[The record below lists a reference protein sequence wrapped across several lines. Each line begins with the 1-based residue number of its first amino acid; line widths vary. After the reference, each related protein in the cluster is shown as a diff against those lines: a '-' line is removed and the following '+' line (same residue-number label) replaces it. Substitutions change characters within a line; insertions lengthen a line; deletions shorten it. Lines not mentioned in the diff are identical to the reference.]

1 MRPITGPS
9 PRQALSV
16 TIRRGGAAT
25 NYPILG
31 RPARN
36 TCTCQKFSKAAPCCQ
51 NCNCETITAHGRMGF
66 WSGLQ
71 SSVDPGGLGHLIWVQ
86 WACKSRSDL
95 PTTKMLLLRAGEWR
109 AVKKIGSSW
118 SSSAA
123 GGVWIW
129 QVGLLTLQIL
139 EAERR
144 CAVEGGVELWMIC
157 FQEEILGGE
166 VKNAF
171 F

>member
-95 PTTKMLLLRAGEWR
+95 PTTKMLLMRAGEWR
-109 AVKKIGSSW
+109 AVKKNWQFLEQFSSRRRVNL
-118 SSSAA
+118 A
-123 GGVWIW
+123 GRVIDTPDFGC
-129 QVGLLTLQIL
+129 G
-139 EAERR
+139 EKMRCRR
-144 CAVEGGVELWMIC
+144 RR
-157 FQEEILGGE
+157 
-166 VKNAF
+166 
-171 F
+171 